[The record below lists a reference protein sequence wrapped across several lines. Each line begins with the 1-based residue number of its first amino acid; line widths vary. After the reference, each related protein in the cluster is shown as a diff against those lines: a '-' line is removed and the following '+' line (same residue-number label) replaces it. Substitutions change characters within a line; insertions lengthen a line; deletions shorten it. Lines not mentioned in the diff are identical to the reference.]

1 MGVQIANDLYRRKM
15 RRKATRKGKK
25 ILRQLKIKAK
35 H

>member
-1 MGVQIANDLYRRKM
+1 MGAQIANELYCRKM
-15 RRKATRKGKK
+15 RRKATRKRKR